1 MSTTMNFTLSPTL
14 LGNLT
19 SGGPG
24 NGVYAYAFAFEGNNL
39 IPGGAITLVSSGA
52 ATGVNSI
59 DLTTASDP
67 TFSSGR
73 IFVVVQ
79 QTGTGGTSDLLTEIT
94 QVGDITSIDAQTRNY
109 RFDLIEATL
118 SNSAADVA
126 DISDIG
132 EFGSTMTMEIVYGT
146 GTATRGFNASGNT
159 IETAVTAFSPAGSQ
173 NQVFQA
179 SSPVAVG
186 PAPPSGIHY
195 PANTPLNEMR
205 DLVMPGNNFPLTTQP
220 GYTTN
225 PIPASDWTAYANA
238 FANWVTNSSLEIVTT
253 FNGSSVQP
261 QAALCDYT
269 VQYDASTTS
278 FWLVPTTTTA
288 TQAVASTDYI
298 NIPLQSLIDNIYLQG
313 GTLAVYSGSMTGPLT
328 TYTSFTP
335 NNAAGAVAKLFVAGF
350 DAGFWGATGN
360 SVNPLDSSTLDL
372 SQTWNWNANYAYNA
386 VLNTAVGYSNVL
398 GTGIGTATGQ
408 NRFYDPYAA
417 QFFKNSNAYG
427 YSYTDLISNGGGVSP
442 AVSLWDSTIA
452 TAANVSTI
460 NITLYDLGETPPS
473 STFATG
479 NTGYVAPIGGSYLPA
494 TTTSTN
500 QLQFTFNFAV
510 GSTTLAPDNSTPISF
525 RFYAPGD
532 PQAGSDGFVSLRLA
546 TGDWYYYNLNYDT
559 SMPTNQRWQLVP
571 SNPGG
576 AAGFF
581 DIQNVPITNTDG
593 SPAWYQLVYG
603 DTSAL
608 STFNIYGTTTGGLFT
623 NVNSV
628 VADHGVAVTYYNPGN
643 IGLNFANG
651 GTMSYDPAT
660 FMPSTGSLPPT
671 EGPPNPNI
679 PTNSAPTLPPPPAP
693 AAPLVGSFVG
703 SSFVAAGDLSALK
716 HGDFA
721 FSFNT
726 AGGNYLLPGRIAK
739 IELDDT
745 SHTDW
750 IFTPLITQ
758 ANRHGDWTTG
768 LGAEFGNGTY
778 SAVMKQYFA
787 TDLDL
792 NNPVYTTSRPVT
804 FTVNLDTLS
813 LGSSA
818 DGHGLTLSQGGSATQ
833 GNWIELL
840 NTGST
845 MPNATVVAYATDLSG
860 NILKRDGSGI
870 ATSLDDAA
878 LAKIGGVAADNGS
891 SFFKGTQAVYLPVG
905 ENLKFAVIAGN
916 GQVDLNPDVHVRGS
930 NGQLAV
936 SIDDRFGHIDLSA
949 HVDNTL
955 DASAVLAGAQRGS
968 DHPWVYLE
976 KGTAVNVSLAWSG
989 DFTNTLHFVRVD
1001 MNPANPS
1008 QWSVGGVAYGNTE
1021 AFRNA
1026 VQANWEFSST
1036 HGHSTG
1042 TARETWTVQGESGYY
1057 APVLVNPFGEIFTLD
1072 KSSASIA
1079 NVDGRTHIR
1088 NFGANTFGFE
1098 DNTAPRGADFD
1109 YNDMTMKLGL
1119 HEWFV

>member
-1 MSTTMNFTLSPTL
+1 MNFTLSSTL

-19 SGGPG
+19 SGGSG
-24 NGVYAYAFAFEGNNL
+24 NGVYAYAFAFEGSSL
-39 IPGGAITLVSSGA
+39 IPGGAITLVDNGV
-52 ATGVNSI
+52 ATATTSI
-59 DLTTASDP
+59 DLTTASDA

-79 QTGTGGTSDLLTEIT
+79 QTGAGGTSDLLTEIT
-94 QVGDITSIDAQTRNY
+94 QVGDITSVDAQTRNY

-118 SNSAADVA
+118 SGSASDVA

-132 EFGSTMTMEIVYGT
+132 EFGSTMTMEIVYGS
-146 GTATRGFNASGNT
+146 GSATRGYNASGST
-159 IETAVTAFSPAGSQ
+159 IENNVIGFSPAGSQ
-173 NQVFQA
+173 NQSFETT
-179 SSPVAVG
+179 SPSTVG
-186 PAPPSGIHY
+186 PAPPSGIDY
-195 PANTPLNEMR
+195 PANTPLNELR
-205 DLVMPGNNFPLTTQP
+205 DLVMPGNNFPLSSQP

-238 FANWVTNSSLEIVTT
+238 FASWVTNSTLEIVTT
-253 FNGSSVQP
+253 FNGSSLQP

-278 FWLVPTTTTA
+278 FWLVPTTSTA
-288 TQAVASTDYI
+288 IQAVASTDYI

-313 GTLAVYSGSMTGPLT
+313 GTLTVYSGSMTGPST
-328 TYTSFTP
+328 VYNTFTP
-335 NNAAGAVAKLFVAGF
+335 NNAAGAVAKYFVAGF
-350 DAGFWGATGN
+350 DAGFWGGTGN

-386 VLNTAVGYSNVL
+386 ILNPSIGYSNAL

-408 NRFYDPYAA
+408 NRYYDPYAA
-417 QFFKNSNAYG
+417 EFFQNSNAYG

-442 AVSLWDSTIA
+442 AVSLWDSTI
-452 TAANVSTI
+452 TTPANVSTI

-473 STFATG
+473 SSFATG
-479 NTGYVAPIGGSYLPA
+479 NTGYVAPTGSSYLAA

-500 QLQFTFNFAV
+500 QLQFTFNFAI
-510 GSTTLAPDNSTPISF
+510 GSTVLAPDNSTPISF

-532 PQAGSDGFVSLRLA
+532 PQAGSDNFVSLRLA
-546 TGDWYYYNLNYDT
+546 TGDWYYYTLNYDA
-559 SMPTNQRWQLVP
+559 SAAPDQRWQLVP
-571 SNPGG
+571 GNAGG
-576 AAGFF
+576 QAGFF
-581 DIQNVPITNTDG
+581 DIQNVPITADG
-593 SPAWYQLVYG
+593 SPAWYQLAYG
-603 DTSAL
+603 DVTTL
-608 STFNIYGTTTGGLFT
+608 STYNFYGTTTGGIFS
-623 NVNSV
+623 SV
-628 VADHGVAVTYYNPGN
+628 IADHGVAVTNYGPGN
-643 IGLNFANG
+643 VGLNMANG
-651 GTMSYDPAT
+651 GSITYDPAT
-660 FMPSTGSLPPT
+660 FMPSTGALPPS
-671 EGPPNPNI
+671 EGPPNPFT
-679 PTNSAPTLPPPPAP
+679 PTQSPPTLPPPPAP
-693 AAPLVGSFVG
+693 AAPMVGSFAG

-739 IELDDT
+739 IELADT
-745 SHTDW
+745 SHDDW
-750 IFTPLITQ
+750 IFTPLFTQ

-768 LGAEFGNGTY
+768 LGAELGNGTY

-787 TDLDL
+787 SDLDL
-792 NNPVYTTSRPVT
+792 NNPVYTTSQAVT

-818 DGHGLTLSQGGSATQ
+818 DGHGLTLTQAGSATQ

-845 MPNATVVAYATDLSG
+845 MPNATVVAYATDLNG
-860 NILKRDGSGI
+860 NMLKRDGSGI
-870 ATSLDDAA
+870 ATSIDDAA
-878 LAKIGGVAADNGS
+878 LAKIGGVAADNGNA
-891 SFFKGTQAVYLPVG
+891 FFKGKQAVYLPVG
-905 ENLKFAVIAGN
+905 DNLKFAVIAGN

-949 HVDNTL
+949 QVNNTL
-955 DASAVLAGAQRGS
+955 DSSAVLAGAQRAS

-1001 MNPANPS
+1001 MNPANPG
-1008 QWSVGGVAYGNTE
+1008 QWSVGGVAYGNTD

-1026 VQANWEFSST
+1026 VQANWEFDST

-1057 APVLVNPFGEIFTLD
+1057 APVLVDPFGEIFTLD
-1072 KSSASIA
+1072 QSAGSIA
-1079 NVDGRTHIR
+1079 NADGRTHIR

-1098 DNTAPRGADFD
+1098 DNTAQRGADFD
-1109 YNDMTMKLGL
+1109 YNDMTMKLAL
-1119 HEWFV
+1119 HDWFV